1 MNDIDKDI
9 ETQAARKLADA
20 IEDNRRLREALTAM
34 DARAVQA
41 EERLAQVI
49 ERCKNGADKS

>member
-20 IEDNRRLREALTAM
+20 IEDNRRLREALAAM
-34 DARAVQA
+34 EARAAQA
-41 EERLAQVI
+41 EERLAQVL
-49 ERCKNGADKS
+49 ERVAKK